1 MIQIISG
8 FIGGLGF
15 AIVFGVRRRY
25 LPYIAVNAGLSWAVY
40 LLVDSLLG
48 AFAANVVSAAFCSLV
63 AAALAPR
70 LRVPKIVLQMPAT
83 VPMIPGGSL
92 YYTMFYLFS
101 GDGANAGRYLLSTAK
116 AIFGMAVGF
125 AIVSVC
131 LQTMEERRGE
141 RAAV

>member
-8 FIGGLGF
+8 LIGGLGF
-15 AIVFGVRRRY
+15 AILFGARRKY

-40 LLVDSLLG
+40 LAVDSLLG
-48 AFAANVVSAAFCSLV
+48 AFAANVASAAFCSLV

-70 LRVPKIVLQMPAT
+70 LRAPKIVLQMPAT

-92 YYTMFYLFS
+92 YYTMYYLFS
-101 GDGANAGRYLLSTAK
+101 GDMANAGRYLLSTAK

-125 AIVSVC
+125 ALVSVL
-131 LQTMEERRGE
+131 LQSLEERRA
-141 RAAV
+141 RAA